1 MEKNFLI
8 KISKILFSKYRE
20 NISDLA
26 IVLPSRRASV
36 FMTQSFSHFI
46 SKPIW
51 LPQFYSID
59 DFLLNINN
67 LNRVNSLELFFDF
80 FSIYKEHVKNPHDI
94 ERCYKWAGGLLED
107 FNKIDKSYTEYM
119 KLFNYLSDLKRI
131 ENWYLEIGSHK
142 DEIGEYL
149 NFFQK
154 LEHIYKDL
162 KDLLLSKRAVYPGL
176 SERLLV
182 DNLYSIHDWLKQN
195 KKSKIIFIG
204 LDTLTIS
211 QEKIINY
218 LLKNNLCEIF
228 WDSDSYFIDNPK
240 QESGKFLRKY
250 RKKWPKQ
257 FYNIENDFLTIK
269 KQIDIIGTTKN
280 INQAKL
286 LGSILNDKNYNSDQ
300 LKKVAIILPNENLL
314 LSVLESM
321 PSHINDIN
329 ITMGYKLS
337 HHSLLSLFQ
346 DLLTLYSHQQV
357 AIQKSSSEEPYY
369 LMNDLTQLFQNT
381 YFKLILDSIEVNLQR
396 TVLKQIKSKGLNYI
410 KVSDINNKKI
420 INHALLNK
428 MFYNDPMT
436 GLKLINI
443 FLELVFTLL
452 ELITNQNDS
461 SMIEQECLFK
471 IEEQLLLCKQFIAK
485 SNQKINIKLFAKL
498 FNKVIK
504 SIRLKFSGEPLQGIQ
519 IMGLLESRTIDFD
532 EIFIL
537 SANESELPPSHV
549 ANSFIPIDV
558 KQKFN
563 IRTELD
569 MDLIYANHF
578 FNLIKR
584 PKKTHIIY
592 NQDMSSSSSGER
604 SRFINQLV
612 YEIKPLMNT
621 EIKIREYIA
630 MDKFILENNAQS
642 RYNITDD
649 YILQKLLTLS
659 ENGFSP
665 STMNLY
671 NYCKKQFYFE
681 KIIGVSEIKP
691 PTYNLDTS
699 DIGLI
704 VHTVLQKLYE
714 PYLHIDLDNN
724 IMKNIQESID
734 IEIKNA
740 LHEYQ
745 NFNLNRGKNVLIL
758 DAVQRII
765 SSFVLHESNLIR
777 EGNSIVIEFLEYK
790 SPISKFKTTALDHL
804 PTEIKKTINLKGY
817 IDRVDIFNQQY
828 RIIDYKTGLIKSSE
842 LVSSDLTDI
851 TSKPKILQLLLYAW
865 LFTREPNIKKL
876 PILTGVINLRARDF
890 KFQQCILENQSQI
903 DSKILMQF
911 ENALDK
917 IFIDMFNP
925 KQNFEH
931 IDRDQNCR
939 FCD

>member
-1 MEKNFLI
+1 MEKDFLI
-8 KISKILFSKYRE
+8 KISKILFSKYRG
-20 NISDLA
+20 NISELA

-59 DFLLNINN
+59 DFLFNINN

-80 FSIYKEHVKNPHDI
+80 FSIYKEHINDPHDI

-107 FNKIDKSYTEYM
+107 FNKIDKSYAEYT

-131 ENWYLEIGSHK
+131 ENWYLEIGSNQ
-142 DEIGEYL
+142 DEIGKYL

-154 LEHIYKDL
+154 LEHIYIDL
-162 KDLLLSKRAVYPGL
+162 KALLLSKRVAYPGL

-182 DNLYSIHDWLKQN
+182 DSLDSIHAWLKQN
-195 KKSKIIFIG
+195 KKHKIIFIG

-211 QEKIINY
+211 QEKIIDY

-228 WDSDSYFIDNPK
+228 WDSDSYFIDNSK

-257 FYNIENDFLTIK
+257 FYNVENDFLTIK

-280 INQAKL
+280 VNQAKL
-286 LGSILNDKNYNSDQ
+286 LGSLLNDKNYDPNQ

-314 LSVLESM
+314 LSVLESI
-321 PSHINDIN
+321 PSYIHDIN

-346 DLLTLYSHQQV
+346 DLLILYSNQKV
-357 AIQKSSSEEPYY
+357 AIQKSDSEEPYY
-369 LMNDLTQLFQNT
+369 LMNDLNQLFQNT
-381 YFKLILDSIEVNLQR
+381 YFKLILDSIDLNLQKAA
-396 TVLKQIKSKGLNYI
+396 LKKIKSSGLNYI
-410 KVSDINNKKI
+410 KVSNIKNKKFQ
-420 INHALLNK
+420 NSQLLNK
-428 MFYNDPMT
+428 IFYNDLT
-436 GLKLINI
+436 GLKLVDI
-443 FLELVFTLL
+443 FLELVLALL
-452 ELITNQNDS
+452 ELITNQNDYS
-461 SMIEQECLFK
+461 TIAQDCLFK
-471 IEEQLLLCKQFIAK
+471 IEEQLLLFKQFIVK
-485 SNQKINIKLFAKL
+485 SDQKINIKLFSKL
-498 FNKVIK
+498 FHKVIK
-504 SIRLKFSGEPLQGIQ
+504 SIRLKFSGEPLKGIQ

-537 SANESELPPSHV
+537 SANESELPPAHV
-549 ANSFIPIDV
+549 TNSFIPIDV

-612 YEIKPLMNT
+612 YELKPLVNT
-621 EIKIREYIA
+621 GINIREYIA
-630 MDKFILENNAQS
+630 MDTFLLEKKNHS
-642 RYNITDD
+642 IYNTTDN
-649 YILQKLLTLS
+649 YILKKLLNLS

-665 STMNLY
+665 STLNLY
-671 NYCKKQFYFE
+671 TYCKKQFYFE
-681 KIIGVSEIKP
+681 KIIGVSEVKP
-691 PTYNLDTS
+691 PSYNLDTA

-704 VHTVLQKLYE
+704 VHIVLQKLYE
-714 PYLHIDLDNN
+714 PYLHIALDNS
-724 IMKNIQESID
+724 IMKNIQEA
-734 IEIKNA
+734 IEIEIQNA
-740 LHEYQ
+740 LDKYR
-745 NFNLNRGKNVLIL
+745 NFNLNRGKNVLII
-758 DAVQRII
+758 DAIHRIV

-777 EGNSIVIEFLEYK
+777 AGNSIVIEHLEYEL
-790 SPISKFKTTALDHL
+790 PISKFETTALDYL
-804 PTEIKKTINLKGY
+804 PNEIQKTINLKGH

-828 RIIDYKTGLIKSSE
+828 RIIDYKTGFIKSSE

-851 TSKPKILQLLLYAW
+851 QSKPKILQLLLYAW
-865 LFTREPNIKKL
+865 LFSKEPSMKNL
-876 PILTGVINLRARDF
+876 PILTGIINLRARDF
-890 KFQQCILENQSQI
+890 QFQQCIVDNQSLI
-903 DSKILMQF
+903 DSKVFMHFQ
-911 ENALDK
+911 NALDT

-931 IDRDQNCR
+931 IDRDKDCR